1 MLTINLDPHSAT
13 PMYEQ
18 IYNYIKTEIK
28 DGILPWHYK
37 LPSTR
42 SLAANLQI
50 SRNTVDMSYAQLVSE
65 GYIEAVPKSGYYVA
79 MVSDLMSL
87 SPKQP
92 KTRKSSVK
100 TPIPYQYDFSPF
112 AIDINTFP
120 YNTWQKL
127 SKNCM
132 NEYNNDLFLLG
143 DNRGDESLR
152 SAIGRY
158 LHESRGVNCSEDQI
172 IVGAGT
178 DYLLQLLSQL
188 FQFVKPNNSITNSIA
203 NTITNS
209 NANTFTNSNAN
220 IFTNSDDNIFT
231 NSDDNIFINSD
242 DNTITNSNDNT
253 ITNSNDNTIAMENP
267 TYKQAYKIFTGLHHN
282 VIPISLDQ
290 SGICMEPLYQSDANV
305 VYVTPSHQYPL
316 GIVMPIKRRM
326 ELLRWADQASDRYII
341 EDDHDSEFRYKGKP
355 IPSLQGIDS
364 SGRVIYLGTFS
375 RAVAPAI
382 RVGYMVLPKKLLDL
396 YNQHLYYYSSTVSR
410 VDQYIITH
418 FITDGY
424 FERHLN
430 KLRKLYKAKHDL
442 LVQSLRIFRNKAV
455 IEGENGGLHLVLR
468 FQSKASEKELLQAA
482 AKKSIKI
489 YGLSEH
495 YIKSPDVL
503 ESPSILLGYAKEAEE
518 NIPAGVQALYNALE
532 DYL

>member
-1 MLTINLDPHSAT
+1 MLTINLDPHSST

-18 IYNYIKTEIK
+18 IYNYIKAEIK
-28 DGILPWHYK
+28 AGALPFQYK

-65 GYIEAVPKSGYYVA
+65 GYIEAIPKSGYYVA

-92 KTRKSSVK
+92 KTRKSPVK
-100 TPIPYQYDFSPF
+100 AQIPYQYDFSPF

-143 DNRGDESLR
+143 DNRGDENLR

-188 FQFVKPNNSITNSIA
+188 FQFVKPKSNNLRNITHSKEI
-203 NTITNS
+203 TITDS
-209 NANTFTNSNAN
+209 N
-220 IFTNSDDNIFT
+220 
-231 NSDDNIFINSD
+231 
-242 DNTITNSNDNT
+242 DNTITDSNDNT
-253 ITNSNDNTIAMENP
+253 ITNNNENTITNNNEITITNSNEITITNSNEITIAMENP
-267 TYKQAYKIFTGLHHN
+267 TYKQAYKIFTGLHHS

-290 SGICMEPLYQSDANV
+290 NGICMEPLYQSDANV

-364 SGRVIYLGTFS
+364 SGKVIYLGTFS

-442 LVQSLRIFRNKAV
+442 LVQSLKIFRNKAV

-482 AKKSIKI
+482 ARKNIKI

-495 YIKSPDVL
+495 YIKTPDVL
-503 ESPSILLGYAKEAEE
+503 EAPSILIGYAKEAEE
-518 NIPAGVQALYNALE
+518 NITAGVHALYNALE

>member
-18 IYNYIKTEIK
+18 IYNYIKAEIK
-28 DGILPWHYK
+28 EGTLPWHYK

-92 KTRKSSVK
+92 KTRKSPVK
-100 TPIPYQYDFSPF
+100 TQIPYQYDFSPF

-188 FQFVKPNNSITNSIA
+188 FQFVKPKNNNVRNITNNNENTITDSNE

-209 NANTFTNSNAN
+209 NE
-220 IFTNSDDNIFT
+220 
-231 NSDDNIFINSD
+231 
-242 DNTITNSNDNT
+242 NTITNSNE
-253 ITNSNDNTIAMENP
+253 NTIAMENP

-282 VIPISLDQ
+282 IIPISLDQ
-290 SGICMEPLYQSDANV
+290 SGICMEPLYQSSANV

-364 SGRVIYLGTFS
+364 SGKVIYLGTFS

-442 LVQSLRIFRNKAV
+442 LVQSLKIFRNKAV

-495 YIKSPDVL
+495 YIKNPDAL
-503 ESPSILLGYAKEAEE
+503 EAPSILIGYAKEAEE